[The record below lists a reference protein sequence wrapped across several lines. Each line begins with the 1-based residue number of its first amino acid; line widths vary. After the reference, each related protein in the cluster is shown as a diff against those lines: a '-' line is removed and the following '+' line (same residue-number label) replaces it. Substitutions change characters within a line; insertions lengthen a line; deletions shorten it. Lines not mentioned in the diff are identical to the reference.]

1 VTTIR
6 TVVFDLGGV
15 LIEWD
20 PRHLYR
26 QLLPEDEVEGFLEE
40 IGFAEWNHRQDAGRA
55 WSDAVE
61 EHVRRHPHR
70 ADLIRAYPERFG
82 DTLVGPIPGTVAILE
97 ELHTRD
103 VPLLALT
110 NWSAE
115 SFPVARDGFP
125 FLDLF
130 DDIVVSGEERV
141 AKPDPRIFRILVER
155 HGLEP
160 AATMFI
166 DDSPANV
173 EAASAAGL
181 VAVRYESPSALRAQL
196 VAAGLLPPDGS
207 VSPSGAG

>member
-1 VTTIR
+1 MTIG

-26 QLLPEDEVEGFLEE
+26 QLLPDDEVEGFLEE

-61 EHVRRHPHR
+61 EHIRRHPHR

-82 DTLVGPIPGTVAILE
+82 DSLVGPIPGTVAILE
-97 ELHTRD
+97 ELHTRG

-173 EAASAAGL
+173 EAASAVGL
-181 VAVRYESPSALRAQL
+181 VAVRYESPAALRAQL

>member
-1 VTTIR
+1 MTIG

-26 QLLPEDEVEGFLEE
+26 QLLPDDEVEGFLEE

-61 EHVRRHPHR
+61 EHIRRHPHR

-97 ELHTRD
+97 ELHTRG

-173 EAASAAGL
+173 EAASAVGL
-181 VAVRYESPSALRAQL
+181 VAVRYESPAALRAQL